1 MMRMEK
7 LDEERHSL
15 QQQMQ
20 RLQGLAVDDE
30 PAAGMPRFSRAAPP
44 GGKGST
50 GRRLSATELAP
61 GGKGR
66 ATAVPKAGG
75 GKGDD
80 ESYDVGM
87 LSDMVSRGRRRTL
100 YNQRSTERVTE
111 GDVGGPSAAVT
122 DSSTFVR
129 FLPRGGV
136 YVMTKHGAV
145 QFGLPPET
153 IKDSMT
159 LGLDVPGIFV
169 VPKDRF
175 NLKYG
180 TNCCECEFP
189 LYFNFFVKGRSTV
202 LVCQEQDMDGITSV
216 IDECLEGPAPEYLH
230 TDDEYSA
237 FVDDETYEGR
247 PDHEK
252 EINYFK
258 EPRGGRVIST
268 ATLVSFVTFGAHPD
282 ASDPK
287 PAASLPCEAEGGSL
301 TVVDE
306 GERYL
311 VVVDGEVVATVEEFL
326 ATAISDPPHILIRSQ
341 SEEML
346 ESFEPPDLGV
356 SVLGSADGF
365 SKDGTTAGFVLWMRG
380 RGVLVDPP
388 AHSSHYLRESGIS
401 SRKITHVILTHCHAD
416 HDAGTFQKILLEQR
430 VTVLTT
436 KTIMASFI
444 RKYALVVGLP
454 EDFLLRLF
462 VFHPVKIHEPVH
474 FQDGTITF
482 FYAMHALPCVGFR
495 AELAGK
501 TINYSADTFYD
512 PDGLLKLQE
521 RGIISEGRR
530 QSLLHHGSVRPS
542 DLLLHEAG
550 VPPIHTPPAALLQ
563 LPEETRRNLRLIH
576 LSDARAQEAGIEKV
590 RAGFEHTIRVDVP
603 PSPHAHATAILQML
617 LATDLF
623 RSLDVGNAIE
633 VLQVT
638 QRRTYAAGERICAKG
653 APGDYLRIIQSGV
666 VIFERDGT
674 SKQLGYCD
682 YFGEGELLVADGKHL
697 GTATAKSKVV
707 VIEVS
712 KADFQY
718 LMSRRPLLKERVTR
732 RHELR
737 YAASWK
743 AIAANSVFG
752 SFSMAQ
758 VTQLQSII
766 REESVRAGQVLWKR
780 GEPVKDV
787 VLVGEGLFFF
797 KEVPLT
803 EANPFAQGA
812 LLVDVWA
819 LEHKKAHR
827 LTFVAKTDGKIFR
840 FGGSDLLEFLDN
852 NPGAFI
858 WMRDTILVE

>member
-1 MMRMEK
+1 M
-7 LDEERHSL
+7 
-15 QQQMQ
+15 
-20 RLQGLAVDDE
+20 
-30 PAAGMPRFSRAAPP
+30 
-44 GGKGST
+44 
-50 GRRLSATELAP
+50 
-61 GGKGR
+61 
-66 ATAVPKAGG
+66 
-75 GKGDD
+75 
-80 ESYDVGM
+80 
-87 LSDMVSRGRRRTL
+87 
-100 YNQRSTERVTE
+100 
-111 GDVGGPSAAVT
+111 
-122 DSSTFVR
+122 
-129 FLPRGGV
+129 
-136 YVMTKHGAV
+136 
-145 QFGLPPET
+145 
-153 IKDSMT
+153 
-159 LGLDVPGIFV
+159 
-169 VPKDRF
+169 
-175 NLKYG
+175 
-180 TNCCECEFP
+180 
-189 LYFNFFVKGRSTV
+189 
-202 LVCQEQDMDGITSV
+202 
-216 IDECLEGPAPEYLH
+216 
-230 TDDEYSA
+230 
-237 FVDDETYEGR
+237 
-247 PDHEK
+247 
-252 EINYFK
+252 
-258 EPRGGRVIST
+258 IST

-482 FYAMHALPCVGFR
+482 FYALHALPCVGFR

-501 TINYSADTFYD
+501 TIKYSADTFYD

-521 RGIISEGRR
+521 RGIIPKDGGSRCSTTAPSAPPTSSSTRPACRR
-530 QSLLHHGSVRPS
+530 STRRPPRCCS
-542 DLLLHEAG
+542 CRK
-550 VPPIHTPPAALLQ
+550 
-563 LPEETRRNLRLIH
+563 TRRNLRLIH

-638 QRRTYAAGERICAKG
+638 QRRR
-653 APGDYLRIIQSGV
+653 
-666 VIFERDGT
+666 
-674 SKQLGYCD
+674 
-682 YFGEGELLVADGKHL
+682 
-697 GTATAKSKVV
+697 
-707 VIEVS
+707 
-712 KADFQY
+712 
-718 LMSRRPLLKERVTR
+718 TR
-732 RHELR
+732 RASGSARRARRETTCGSSR
-737 YAASWK
+737 AAW
-743 AIAANSVFG
+743 
-752 SFSMAQ
+752 
-758 VTQLQSII
+758 
-766 REESVRAGQVLWKR
+766 
-780 GEPVKDV
+780 
-787 VLVGEGLFFF
+787 
-797 KEVPLT
+797 
-803 EANPFAQGA
+803 
-812 LLVDVWA
+812 
-819 LEHKKAHR
+819 
-827 LTFVAKTDGKIFR
+827 
-840 FGGSDLLEFLDN
+840 
-852 NPGAFI
+852 
-858 WMRDTILVE
+858 